1 MSDSEILARLIY
13 RAFVVPD
20 CPETADDPDAL
31 LPFTEA
37 IGLYA
42 RIAARETQERLDS
55 ALLSRRLWEKN
66 D

>member
-1 MSDSEILARLIY
+1 MTDSEILARLIY

-42 RIAARETQERLDS
+42 RIAARETRERLDN
-55 ALLSRRLWEKN
+55 ALLNL
-66 D
+66 

>member
-37 IGLYA
+37 IRFYA
-42 RIAARETQERLDS
+42 RITARETQEQLEGMM
-55 ALLSRRLWEKN
+55 LKL
-66 D
+66 